1 MFQDI
6 SLEYQEV
13 STSWLT
19 DECSL
24 FGGDLLRWSS
34 QSPPPLTLPDGLMT
48 PSRFAVHFIG
58 SPWSLF
64 QRFFHIPALSL
75 HADTSMSLL
84 HVPHSLQSSLSDLV
98 YSMSSHSNRS
108 TTMGNQDPIL
118 EKICLTYLPV
128 DEVHNFQFLQG
139 LSGVSSIDQLVA
151 MTFGMIANGILA
163 TEELDQFLD
172 MMKNCAPKTLL
183 RQLLNSETSTA
194 RAASERLLQSVV
206 RRGDEEA
213 LSFLLGNGIRTERL
227 SGIEGGVL
235 LERAIYHGQT
245 EMAKR
250 IALAGANPNC
260 GNGMS
265 TPLLWAIDVEDLDFV
280 KILLEAGANVN
291 VSYEDSPDTP
301 LSDAVYKNYVSC
313 VSILLESGAKVD
325 MSTSTEDEGWFD
337 FYWEGPRL
345 PVLDYA
351 YLMGY
356 TTIYRLLLERSSIA
370 KSSMTISGIVSAA
383 RAGPSQLDAYLDQKS
398 NDDDTKRTTLLEN
411 ALVSAIRHDTGDM
424 AIDVLLDFN
433 VHPDTPTL
441 ERLDQLPLC
450 QAIPNIDLV
459 GRLIDA
465 GADLQRPEVM
475 LSAASE
481 QRNFDCLSYLITSGL
496 NLQALGSIGLGK
508 AIWSNNMD
516 IMKLL
521 LQSGAPATGY
531 DYDGSRLVAVA
542 VRMQNRQALQ
552 LLIQHGADVN
562 DVGRNGRRPIHS
574 AAEKADLEM
583 AKVLVEKGAFLD
595 HSGLRGN
602 RFGTVL
608 ETWAIFTKELRISD
622 VFTYLLENG
631 APVNAPEVMRG
642 ALRSNSLLTI
652 LILKSAEDDVIRQ
665 VLEKGARVNERR
677 LAYISEARTPVQA
690 AAEMGRLG
698 LVKELC
704 EKGADINAA
713 PGFKLGR
720 TALQAACNAE
730 RANMDLVVYLLDK
743 GADINA
749 NAGCDGGLTAIQG
762 AAIRGNIKLITLLMD
777 RGADLNA
784 DPAIKNGRTAL
795 DGAAEHGRLDMVHLL
810 LSAGARC
817 EREGMSG
824 YDSAIKLA
832 KKEGHWEVA
841 DLLARAAGTN
851 E

>member
-1 MFQDI
+1 MFQDV
-6 SLEYQEV
+6 SLEYLV
-13 STSWLT
+13 ASTSWLT
-19 DECSL
+19 DDCSL

-34 QSPPPLTLPDGLMT
+34 QSPPPLTLSDGLMT
-48 PSRFAVHFIG
+48 PSRFAVHFVG

-64 QRFFHIPALSL
+64 QSFLHIPALST
-75 HADTSMSLL
+75 HVDTLL
-84 HVPHSLQSSLSDLV
+84 HVPHGLQSSLSNLIC
-98 YSMSSHSNRS
+98 SMSSHSNSS
-108 TTMGNQDPIL
+108 TTVGNLDSIL
-118 EKICLTYLPV
+118 EQMCLTYLPM
-128 DEVHNFQFLQG
+128 DEVHNLQLLQG
-139 LSGVSSIDQLVA
+139 LSGISFINQLVA
-151 MTFGMIANGILA
+151 TTFGMIANGILT

-172 MMKNCAPKTLL
+172 MMKNCAPKALL

-194 RAASERLLQSVV
+194 RAASERLLESVV

-213 LSFLLGNGIRTERL
+213 LSFLLGNGICKERL
-227 SGIEGGVL
+227 SGTEGGVL
-235 LERAIYHGQT
+235 LGRAVYHGQT

-260 GNGMS
+260 GDGMS

-280 KILLEAGANVN
+280 KILLNAGADVDR
-291 VSYEDSPDTP
+291 SYGDSLETP
-301 LSDAVYKNYVSC
+301 LSAAVYKNYVSC
-313 VSILLESGAKVD
+313 AHMLLENRATVD
-325 MSTSTEDEGWFD
+325 TCTLTDDEGWND
-337 FYWEGPRL
+337 FYWSGPRL
-345 PVLDYA
+345 SVVDYA
-351 YLMGY
+351 YLMGD
-356 TTIYRLLLERSSIA
+356 TTMYRLLLERSSIA

-383 RAGPSQLDAYLDQKS
+383 RAGPSKLEAYLEQRA
-398 NDDDTKRTTLLEN
+398 NDNDTERTTLLEN
-411 ALVSAIRHDTGDM
+411 ALVSAIRHDTEDM
-424 AIDVLLDFN
+424 AIDVLLNFN

-441 ERLDQLPLC
+441 ERFDQLPLC

-465 GADLQRPEVM
+465 GADLERPVVI
-475 LSAASE
+475 LSAASHNK
-481 QRNFDCLSYLITSGL
+481 NFDCLSYLISSGL
-496 NLQALGSIGLGK
+496 NLQVLGSIGLGQ
-508 AIWSNNMD
+508 AIWNENMD

-521 LQSGAPATGY
+521 LQSGAPTTGY
-531 DYDGSRLVAVA
+531 DYDGWCLVAVA
-542 VRMQNRQALQ
+542 VRMQNREALQ
-552 LLIQHGADVN
+552 LLIQHGADIN
-562 DVGRNGRRPIHS
+562 DIGRDGRRPIHL

-583 AKVLVEKGAFLD
+583 ARVLVEKGAFLD
-595 HSGLRGN
+595 HSGLRGD
-602 RFGTVL
+602 RCGTVL
-608 ETWAIFTKELRISD
+608 ETWARSRKELRISD

-652 LILKSAEDDVIRQ
+652 LILKSAEDDLIRQ
-665 VLEKGARVNERR
+665 VLEKGARVNESR
-677 LAYISEARTPVQA
+677 LAHIPEARTPVQA
-690 AAEMGRLG
+690 AAEMGRLD
-698 LVKELC
+698 LVREFC
-704 EKGADINAA
+704 ERGADINAA

-749 NAGCDGGLTAIQG
+749 KAGCDGGLTAIQG
-762 AAIRGNIKLITLLMD
+762 AAIQGNIKLITMLMD

-817 EREGMSG
+817 KGEEMSG
-824 YDSAIKLA
+824 YDSAIDLA

-841 DLLARAAGTN
+841 NLLARAAGSN